1 VPTVALLFDGELLDE
16 VPAGPHDV
24 RVRLAAQPQEGIFR
38 LA

>member
-1 VPTVALLFDGELLDE
+1 